1 VELLLLALR
10 YALHLLLALRY
21 ALHLLLVEL
30 KLVAHHLPPEL
41 LKDQSNVQ
49 ED

>member
-1 VELLLLALR
+1 VELLLLAL
-10 YALHLLLALRY
+10 HLLLA
-21 ALHLLLVEL
+21 EL

-41 LKDQSNVQ
+41 LKGQYNVQ